1 MKKTVMKKYAQLIAQ
16 VGANVQKGQEVMVY
30 SSVETAEFAHMV
42 VEECYK
48 CGAKK
53 VMVEWS
59 YHPLVKTNY
68 RYRTLKTLTTLEKWE
83 IERWEH
89 RAEALPAMIYLESDD
104 PDGLAGVNRQKM
116 AKTSQAIYPIIKP
129 YRDKMDNKYQ
139 WVIAAVPGER
149 WAKKM
154 FPGLT
159 RSRAVEK
166 LWEAILGTARADGE
180 DPVADWQAH
189 NDDMAARSRYLNEL
203 DIEELEYH
211 SKNGTDFKVG
221 LIKNVNFLGGAE
233 NTLGG
238 VRYNPNMPTEEVF
251 TSPRRGYAEGV
262 VVATRPLSYQG
273 QLIENFSVKFEGGR
287 AVEVHAE
294 KNEDLLRQ
302 MISMDDGAAYLGECA
317 LVPYDSPIQNSGL
330 VFYNTLFDE
339 NACCHLALG
348 RGFPE
353 CVKDYD
359 KYSIEECHEMG
370 INDSM
375 IHVDFM
381 IGSEDLEI
389 IAHTRDGRKV
399 KIFEGGNWAF

>member
-59 YHPLVKTNY
+59 YQPLVKTNY

-89 RAEALPAMIYLESDD
+89 RVEALPAMIYLESDD

-166 LWEAILGTARADGE
+166 LWEAILGAARADGE
-180 DPVADWQAH
+180 DPIADWQAH

>member
-59 YHPLVKTNY
+59 YQPLVKTNY

-89 RAEALPAMIYLESDD
+89 RVEALPAMIYLESDD

-166 LWEAILGTARADGE
+166 LWEAILGAARADGE
-180 DPVADWQAH
+180 DPIADWQAH

-251 TSPRRGYAEGV
+251 TSPCRGYAEGV

-339 NACCHLALG
+339 NACCHMALG